1 MIFKFLTIFLALL
14 GFSLYCQS
22 FDSQIEQ
29 STIQKSIVKPKKFH
43 EIGELPKNSKILNI
57 FDGKTFEEISAFY
70 KNLPTSNKS
79 FPIDKLIYDIL
90 ISKVSFEE
98 QQLSYDEDKQ
108 IFEIRVNKLFE
119 MGKFQD
125 IDSFYDQM
133 PVDIENEALN
143 FKRIEAYLLRN
154 EFKNACELQKS
165 LTIKKSYEWGK
176 LEIICNIVD
185 QDFEKARFSLS
196 LLKEFSIPGNNLFID
211 LAYKIIG
218 DIEISDEKIYSEKL
232 RELKTLTPVLLSSL
246 QIAEVSPSYENIKDS
261 PINQLIFILSSPS
274 SSTEI
279 KLYCAERLVRLK
291 RIEPQILAE
300 VYQLSIFSSEEVQN
314 VFELYKTFSPV
325 RSRALLYQATI
336 IEKDPDTKFKLIQ
349 LLLNQSKRENLF
361 RPMALLLA
369 NSLDYHDLEL
379 SNEDEKSLILDIFL
393 SNSQYLKAQS
403 YIDKNKELSLLKFKE
418 IILDLLIQIDD
429 NPKEGYE
436 KVKPITKTI
445 LPSNLPKKMVENY
458 LIIDSIMKKN
468 GKLDRIIPFTEVNPY
483 KLEGDMDLIDFL
495 LVVNEKSYEKD
506 FELLKVLLKIIHE
519 KDFQELSNL
528 EAFSL
533 LKIIEYFTNFETFR
547 EISKDLLL
555 SQI

>member
-1 MIFKFLTIFLALL
+1 MIFRFLTIFLALF

-22 FDSQIEQ
+22 FDSPIEQ

-43 EIGELPKNSKILNI
+43 EIGELPKNSKILSI
-57 FDGKTFEEISAFY
+57 FDGKSFEEISAFY

-79 FPIDKLIYDIL
+79 FAIDKLIYDIL

-98 QQLSYDEDKQ
+98 QQLSNDEDRQ

-165 LTIKKSYEWGK
+165 LTVKKSYEWGK

-218 DIEISDEKIYSEKL
+218 DIEISDEKIYREKL

-246 QIAEVSPSYENIKDS
+246 QIAEVSPSYENIKES

-300 VYQLSIFSSEEVQN
+300 VYQLSIFSSEEIQN

-349 LLLNQSKRENLF
+349 LLLNQSKKENLF
-361 RPMALLLA
+361 RPMATLLA

-379 SNEDEKSLILDIFL
+379 SNEDEKSLILDILL
-393 SNSQYLKAQS
+393 SNSQYLKAQN
-403 YIDKNKELSLLKFKE
+403 YIDNNKELSLLKFKE

-429 NPKEGYE
+429 NPKEGDKE
-436 KVKPITKTI
+436 VKPTTKTI
-445 LPSNLPKKMVENY
+445 PSNLPKKIVENY
-458 LIIDSIMKKN
+458 LIIESIMKKN
-468 GKLDRIIPFTEVNPY
+468 GQLDRLNPFTELKPY

-506 FELLKVLLKIIHE
+506 FELLRVLLKIIHQ

-528 EAFSL
+528 EVFSL

-547 EISKDLLL
+547 EISKDLLF

>member
-1 MIFKFLTIFLALL
+1 MIFRFLTIFLGLF
-14 GFSLYCQS
+14 GFSLHCQS
-22 FDSQIEQ
+22 FDSPIEQ

-43 EIGELPKNSKILNI
+43 EIGELPKNSKILGI
-57 FDGKTFEEISAFY
+57 FDGKTFQEISAFY
-70 KNLPTSNKS
+70 KDLPTSNKS
-79 FPIDKLIYDIL
+79 FAIDKLIYDIL

-98 QQLSYDEDKQ
+98 QQLSDDEDKQ

-154 EFKNACELQKS
+154 EFQNACELQKS
-165 LTIKKSYEWGK
+165 LTVKKSYEWGK

-336 IEKDPDTKFKLIQ
+336 IEKDPYTKFKLIQ

-361 RPMALLLA
+361 RPMAILLS
-369 NSLDYHDLEL
+369 NSLDYHDLKL
-379 SNEDEKSLILDIFL
+379 SNEDEKSLILDILL

-403 YIDKNKELSLLKFKE
+403 YIDNNKELSLLKFKE

-429 NPKEGYE
+429 NPKEGDKE
-436 KVKPITKTI
+436 VKHITKTI
-445 LPSNLPKKMVENY
+445 PSNLPKKIVENY
-458 LIIDSIMKKN
+458 LIIESIMKKN
-468 GKLDRIIPFTEVNPY
+468 GQLERLIPFTELKPY

-506 FELLKVLLKIIHE
+506 FELLKVLFKIIHE

-528 EAFSL
+528 EVFSL
-533 LKIIEYFTNFETFR
+533 LKIVEYFTNFETFR
-547 EISKDLLL
+547 EISKDLLF